1 MTSQRVPVLLA
12 VTATAFAL
20 CSCNSSQN
28 GGASPTPTAVAL
40 DHCLV
45 GTWKSANISGG
56 ITVGGSRVTLSG
68 GEGEVLTITA
78 TGSINTDDS
87 NTAPLTGTG
96 TDGSGYKLTQSGS
109 ATGTIS
115 ATAGRIAVKLDQPT
129 PLTITLSKDGAVLQ
143 SQHPGSATDSYTCT
157 AGSSLV
163 ITGGGGTVSTYAA
176 GLRRVRSRAGAR

>member
-1 MTSQRVPVLLA
+1 MTMRRLPLVLA
-12 VTATAFAL
+12 VTTAAIGL
-20 CSCNSSQN
+20 CSCDSPQN
-28 GGASPTPTAVAL
+28 GGASPTPTAVVL

-45 GTWKSANISGG
+45 GTWKSTNISGG
-56 ITVGGSRVTLSG
+56 ITVGGARVALSG

-78 TGSINTDDS
+78 TGSIRTDDS

-96 TDGSGYKLTQSGS
+96 ADGSAYKLTQSGA

-115 ATAGRIAVKLDQPT
+115 ATAGRVAVKLDQPT
-129 PLTITLSKDGAVLQ
+129 PLTVTLSKDGSVLQ
-143 SQHPGSATDSYTCT
+143 TQHPGSATDSYTCT

-176 GLRRVRSRAGAR
+176 S